1 MNVLIFLAILAVC
14 CLYALVRGGPP
25 ERLGAAALIAAVV
38 ASHFVPAS
46 GPIRFQT
53 IEYGTMAVDMTL
65 LAVIVFIAVRAQRFW
80 PMWMAAIL
88 LDTVLTHLLMLSP
101 KLIPW
106 SYSVMN
112 AAWGY
117 PLPIIIAVG
126 TWRHQMRKRSHGD
139 DPAWNRQL
147 ISKDFYD

>member
-25 ERLGAAALIAAVV
+25 ERLGATALIAAVV

-126 TWRHQMRKRSHGD
+126 TWRHHMRKQRYGD

-147 ISKDFYD
+147 ISKDFL